1 MKTVLKIL
9 ASCLAVVGIGLVVLV
24 IHSTYLYAVNNSAN
38 FEPPEPEYVVSEKVL
53 GTSDLIGKGISRLK
67 YRFLG
72 KEYIQYEIG
81 AEESDNTYTHITE
94 NLEEVPTDDLF
105 HSDEIP
111 RITSMKYLKMKS
123 SETGTELATGE
134 KYTSNEYFQY
144 QFDNSGK
151 LRRELYTDGGGN
163 VWTYIYLY
171 DSNDRLSAYVS
182 RSYTGNTSLDKY
194 EYDSNGRLI
203 LHSSQNSSSS
213 ETYETAWE
221 YNDDGQVSQIDWS
234 DYEGEH
240 RAVFSYKNH
249 NPTKETFYDD
259 EELSGWRINSYD
271 DKGRRIKTVKYSS
284 DGTVEDT
291 WVLEYDASGNCTLRA
306 RYPEQS
312 TVADWEISYEYDSDG
327 NQTLLKDKT
336 VSDTRVDTTVTQS
349 EYDNKGNLIKSTY
362 ETTGNSCEGSSLI
375 STYTYDKNNNRIG
388 AVEVYG
394 AEDSTTYQYNY
405 QSIYD
410 HMTDHSDTFSDAFSS
425 LLSKNPCDKFVGEWD
440 LYYLRRVGDDGIYT
454 YDNSL
459 LWKIFDDGT
468 ITLYTDDNANADY
481 TYEVDESNSSQI
493 IAKESDSDDS
503 IILSIDEEGIMTY
516 TDDEIEMGFI
526 RE

>member
-1 MKTVLKIL
+1 MKTIVKFFLKLL
-9 ASCLAVVGIGLVVLV
+9 AGCLVVLTV
-24 IHSTYLYAVNNSAN
+24 AIFGLGAYSMVSFSNSNDLYDLSTS
-38 FEPPEPEYVVSEKVL
+38 L
-53 GTSDLIGKGISRLK
+53 GQKLSSRV
-67 YRFLG
+67 YQFLG
-72 KEYIQYEIG
+72 KEYTKPEIG
-81 AEESDNTYTHITE
+81 ANENNDTYTHITE

-111 RITSMKYLKMKS
+111 RITSMKYLQMKS

-144 QFDNSGK
+144 QFDKSGK
-151 LRRELYTDGGGN
+151 LQRKLDTDGDGN
-163 VWTYIYLY
+163 VWTHVYLY
-171 DSNDRLSAYVS
+171 DSNDRLSACVS

-203 LHSSQNSSSS
+203 LHSSQDSSSS
-213 ETYETAWE
+213 ETYKTAWE
-221 YNDDGQVSQIDWS
+221 YNDDGQISQIDWS
-234 DYEGEH
+234 DYEGDH
-240 RAVFSYKNH
+240 RTVFSYKNH

-271 DKGRRIKTVKYSS
+271 DKGKRTKTVKYSS

-312 TVADWEISYEYDSDG
+312 PVADWEISYEYDSNG

-375 STYTYDKNNNRIG
+375 STYTYDKNNNRIE

-394 AEDSTTYQYNY
+394 AEDSTTYQYDY

-410 HMTDHSDTFSDAFSS
+410 HMTDHSDAFSG
-425 LLSKNPCDKFVGEWD
+425 LSSKDPCDKFVGTWD
-440 LYYLRRVGDDGIYT
+440 LYYFMLGDT
-454 YDNSL
+454 FFAYDESDSL
-459 LWKIFDDGT
+459 TIFDDGT
-468 ITLYTDDNANADY
+468 MKGYSGEYSTDSASYEIDKDNPS
-481 TYEVDESNSSQI
+481 EI
-493 IAKESDSDDS
+493 IVKDSDSEDDS
-503 IILSIDEEGIMTY
+503 VVFSIDEDGIMTCA
-516 TDDEIEMGFI
+516 DDGFEIGFI
-526 RE
+526 RK

>member
-9 ASCLAVVGIGLVVLV
+9 ASCLAVAGIGLVVLV
-24 IHSTYLYAVNNSAN
+24 MYSMYSYAVNNSAN
-38 FEPPEPEYVVSEKVL
+38 FEPPKSEDSASEDVL
-53 GTSDLIGKGISRLK
+53 STSDLIGKGISRLK

-94 NLEEVPTDDLF
+94 NLEEIPTDDLF

-111 RITSMKYLKMKS
+111 RITSMKYLQMKS

-144 QFDNSGK
+144 QFDKSGK
-151 LRRELYTDGGGN
+151 LRRKLDTDGDGN
-163 VWTYIYLY
+163 VWTHVYLY
-171 DSNDRLSAYVS
+171 DSNDRLSACVS

-221 YNDDGQVSQIDWS
+221 YNDDGQVSQS
-234 DYEGEH
+234 DYEGDH
-240 RAVFSYKNH
+240 RTVFSYKNH

-271 DKGRRIKTVKYSS
+271 DNGKRTKTVKYSS

-291 WVLEYDASGNCTLRA
+291 WVLKYDASGNCTLRA

-336 VSDTRVDTTVTQS
+336 VFDTRVDTTVTQS

-362 ETTGNSCEGSSLI
+362 ETTGNSCEASSLI
-375 STYTYDKNNNRIG
+375 STYTYDKNNNRIE
-388 AVEVYG
+388 AVEVYS

-410 HMTDHSDTFSDAFSS
+410 HMTDHSDAFSS
-425 LLSKNPCDKFVGEWD
+425 LSSKNPRNKFVGTWD
-440 LYYLRRVGDDGIYT
+440 LYYFMLGDT
-454 YDNSL
+454 FFAYDESDSL
-459 LWKIFDDGT
+459 TIFDDGT
-468 ITLYTDDNANADY
+468 MKGYSGEYSTDSASYEIDKDNPS
-481 TYEVDESNSSQI
+481 EI
-493 IAKESDSDDS
+493 IVKDSDSDDS
-503 IILSIDEEGIMTY
+503 VVFSIDEDGIMTCA
-516 TDDEIEMGFI
+516 DDGFEIGFI
-526 RE
+526 RK

>member
-1 MKTVLKIL
+1 MKTIVKFFLKLL
-9 ASCLAVVGIGLVVLV
+9 AGCLVVLTV
-24 IHSTYLYAVNNSAN
+24 AIFGLGAYSMVSFSNSNDLYDLSTS
-38 FEPPEPEYVVSEKVL
+38 L
-53 GTSDLIGKGISRLK
+53 GQKLSSRV
-67 YRFLG
+67 YQFLG
-72 KEYIQYEIG
+72 KEYTKPEIG
-81 AEESDNTYTHITE
+81 SNENNDTYTHITE

-111 RITSMKYLKMKS
+111 RIISMKYLKTKS

-134 KYTSNEYFQY
+134 EYTSNESFQY

-163 VWTYIYLY
+163 VWTYIYSY
-171 DSNDRLSAYVS
+171 DSNGRLSACAS
-182 RSYTGNTSLDKY
+182 RSYTGLSSLDKY
-194 EYDSNGRLI
+194 EYDSTGRLI
-203 LHSSQNSSSS
+203 LHSSQDSSSS
-213 ETYETAWE
+213 EAYETTWE

-234 DYEGEH
+234 DYEGDH
-240 RAVFSYKNH
+240 RTVFSYKNH

-271 DKGRRIKTVKYSS
+271 DKGRRTKTVKYSS

-291 WVLEYDASGNCTLRA
+291 WVLKYDASGNCILRA

-312 TVADWEISYEYDSDG
+312 MVADWEISYEYDSDG

-336 VSDTRVDTTVTQS
+336 VFDTRVDTTVTKS

-375 STYTYDKNNNRIG
+375 STYTYDKNNNRIE

-410 HMTDHSDTFSDAFSS
+410 HMTDHSDAFSGLS
-425 LLSKNPCDKFVGEWD
+425 SKNPRDKFVGTWD
-440 LYYLRRVGDDGIYT
+440 IYYTLEDDVLSI
-454 YDNSL
+454 YDNSRSFE
-459 LWKIFDDGT
+459 IFDDGT
-468 ITLYTDDNANADY
+468 LTVCTDNNHIEKF
-481 TYEVDESNSSQI
+481 TYEINENNPSQI
-493 IAKESDSDDS
+493 IVKDSESDDS
-503 IILSIDEEGIMTY
+503 IVLSIDEDGIINY
-516 TDDEIEMGFI
+516 VEDGFTIRLI

>member
-1 MKTVLKIL
+1 MKTIVKFFLKLI
-9 ASCLAVVGIGLVVLV
+9 AGCLVVLTV
-24 IHSTYLYAVNNSAN
+24 AMFGLGAYSMVSSSNSNDLYDLSTS
-38 FEPPEPEYVVSEKVL
+38 L
-53 GTSDLIGKGISRLK
+53 GQKLSSRV
-67 YRFLG
+67 YQFLG
-72 KEYIQYEIG
+72 KEYTKPEIG
-81 AEESDNTYTHITE
+81 ANENNDTYTHITE

-111 RITSMKYLKMKS
+111 RIISMKYLKTKS

-134 KYTSNEYFQY
+134 KYTSNESFQY

-234 DYEGEH
+234 DYEGDH
-240 RAVFSYKNH
+240 RTVFSYKNH

-259 EELSGWRINSYD
+259 DELSGWRINSYD
-271 DKGRRIKTVKYSS
+271 DKGRRTKTVKYSS

-291 WVLEYDASGNCTLRA
+291 WMLEYDASGNCTLRA

-410 HMTDHSDTFSDAFSS
+410 HMTERSDTFSDAFTS
-425 LLSKNPCDKFVGEWD
+425 LFSKNPCDKFVGEWD
-440 LYYLRRVGDDGIYT
+440 LYYFMLGDT
-454 YDNSL
+454 FFAYDESDSL
-459 LWKIFDDGT
+459 TIFDDGT
-468 ITLYTDDNANADY
+468 MKGYSGEYSTDSASYEIDKDNPS
-481 TYEVDESNSSQI
+481 EI
-493 IAKESDSDDS
+493 IVKDSDSDDS
-503 IILSIDEEGIMTY
+503 VVFSIDEDGIMTC
-516 TDDEIEMGFI
+516 TDDGFEIGFI
-526 RE
+526 RK

>member
-1 MKTVLKIL
+1 MKTIVKFFLKLL
-9 ASCLAVVGIGLVVLV
+9 AGCLVVLTV
-24 IHSTYLYAVNNSAN
+24 AMFGLGAYSMVSSSNSNDLYDLSTS
-38 FEPPEPEYVVSEKVL
+38 L
-53 GTSDLIGKGISRLK
+53 GQKLSSRV
-67 YRFLG
+67 YQFLG
-72 KEYIQYEIG
+72 KEYTKPEIG
-81 AEESDNTYTHITE
+81 ANENNDTYTHITE
-94 NLEEVPTDDLF
+94 NLEEIPTDDLF

-123 SETGTELATGE
+123 SVTGTELATGE

-234 DYEGEH
+234 DYEGDH
-240 RAVFSYKNH
+240 RTVFSYKNH

-259 EELSGWRINSYD
+259 DELSGWRINSYD
-271 DKGRRIKTVKYSS
+271 DKGRRTKTVKYSS

-291 WVLEYDASGNCTLRA
+291 WMLEYDASGNCTLRA

-440 LYYLRRVGDDGIYT
+440 LYYFMLGDT
-454 YDNSL
+454 FFAYDESDSL
-459 LWKIFDDGT
+459 TIFDDGT
-468 ITLYTDDNANADY
+468 MKGYSGEYSTDSASYEIDKDNPS
-481 TYEVDESNSSQI
+481 EI
-493 IAKESDSDDS
+493 IVKDSDSDDS
-503 IILSIDEEGIMTY
+503 VVFSIDEDGIMTCA
-516 TDDEIEMGFI
+516 DDGFEIGFI
-526 RE
+526 RK

>member
-1 MKTVLKIL
+1 MKTIIKFFLKLLAGCLIVLTVAIF
-9 ASCLAVVGIGLVVLV
+9 GLGAYSMVSFSNSNDLYDL
-24 IHSTYLYAVNNSAN
+24 STS
-38 FEPPEPEYVVSEKVL
+38 L
-53 GTSDLIGKGISRLK
+53 GQKLSSRV
-67 YRFLG
+67 YQFLG
-72 KEYIQYEIG
+72 KEYTKPEIG
-81 AEESDNTYTHITE
+81 ANENNDTYTHIIE

-111 RITSMKYLKMKS
+111 RIISMKYLKTKS

-151 LRRELYTDGGGN
+151 LRRKLDTDGGGN

-234 DYEGEH
+234 DYEGDH
-240 RAVFSYKNH
+240 RTVFSYKNH

-259 EELSGWRINSYD
+259 DELSGWRINSYD
-271 DKGRRIKTVKYSS
+271 DNGKRTKTVKYSS

-291 WVLEYDASGNCTLRA
+291 WVLKYDDSGNCTLRA
-306 RYPEQS
+306 RCPEQS

-375 STYTYDKNNNRIG
+375 STYTYDKNNNRIE

-410 HMTDHSDTFSDAFSS
+410 HMTDHSDAFSGLS
-425 LLSKNPCDKFVGEWD
+425 SKNPRDKFIGTWD
-440 LYYLRRVGDDGIYT
+440 IYYMLEGDVLSI
-454 YDNSL
+454 YDNSRSFE
-459 LWKIFDDGT
+459 IFDDGT
-468 ITLYTDDNANADY
+468 LTVCTDDNHIEKF
-481 TYEVDESNSSQI
+481 TYEINENNPSQI
-493 IAKESDSDDS
+493 IVKDSESDDS
-503 IILSIDEEGIMTY
+503 IVLSIDEDGIINY
-516 TDDEIEMGFI
+516 VEDGFTISLI